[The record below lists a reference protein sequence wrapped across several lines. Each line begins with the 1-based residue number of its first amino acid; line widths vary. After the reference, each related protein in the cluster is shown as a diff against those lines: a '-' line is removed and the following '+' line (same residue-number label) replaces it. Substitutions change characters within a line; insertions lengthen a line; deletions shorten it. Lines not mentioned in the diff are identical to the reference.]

1 MTIRVA
7 IKSDCE
13 SRAEKELFRMA
24 SLLSDDWLVWM
35 NRELNFETPSGYM
48 NREVDCIIYHPQ
60 HGMLLIECKSGMIS
74 AQHDSESCQLQWLQ
88 SGNLLKCSPMEQV
101 RSLISPLHDYMKVL
115 LKAPPSKEFYKVR
128 VQWAVCFSDMS
139 TMEGVPQAE
148 IPRKRVILKTDL
160 LDIKKFEKKLIEILE
175 LPEKKFNNLPYLN
188 EQLDAEAFF
197 SLQSFLDGEGNKP
210 DAGDILKSP
219 DGYLEQASEVQRM
232 LMDSISENLR
242 VKIKGVAGSGK
253 SHMVVWEA
261 LRLSRLGK
269 SVAIACYN
277 DLLAYELKKSV
288 EKALA
293 EDGKLVK
300 KKFLSERGVGYGRV
314 GVLVYSEWCEK
325 YVKAAKL
332 QIKKNGDKSLYY
344 DKELPLA
351 FVRAEK
357 ILRKDKKHREGFFYD
372 ALIIDEG
379 QDFTSEWVDS
389 LISLLQNEEKG
400 IVRFFYDPAQRL
412 YGRRNGIDNPQVL
425 SMPVMVLARGLRNT
439 KKILEWVYKKTRFSL
454 PCYSN
459 MIQGPNVRELSYK
472 DSVELE
478 RKLINYYEELVA
490 KYKLLPSDIL
500 VVSLRSRK
508 NSALKNLNDDRFV
521 WNDVGRKC
529 LVRDKVN
536 IVSGHRIKGLDAMA
550 VILVDAEEPES
561 ISDRTDWKRRLLVGA
576 TRAKKILCVFSKA

>member
-1 MTIRVA
+1 
-7 IKSDCE
+7 
-13 SRAEKELFRMA
+13 
-24 SLLSDDWLVWM
+24 
-35 NRELNFETPSGYM
+35 
-48 NREVDCIIYHPQ
+48 
-60 HGMLLIECKSGMIS
+60 
-74 AQHDSESCQLQWLQ
+74 
-88 SGNLLKCSPMEQV
+88 
-101 RSLISPLHDYMKVL
+101 
-115 LKAPPSKEFYKVR
+115 
-128 VQWAVCFSDMS
+128 
-139 TMEGVPQAE
+139 
-148 IPRKRVILKTDL
+148 
-160 LDIKKFEKKLIEILE
+160 
-175 LPEKKFNNLPYLN
+175 
-188 EQLDAEAFF
+188 
-197 SLQSFLDGEGNKP
+197 
-210 DAGDILKSP
+210 
-219 DGYLEQASEVQRM
+219 
-232 LMDSISENLR
+232 
-242 VKIKGVAGSGK
+242 
-253 SHMVVWEA
+253 
-261 LRLSRLGK
+261 
-269 SVAIACYN
+269 
-277 DLLAYELKKSV
+277 
-288 EKALA
+288 
-293 EDGKLVK
+293 
-300 KKFLSERGVGYGRV
+300 
-314 GVLVYSEWCEK
+314 
-325 YVKAAKL
+325 
-332 QIKKNGDKSLYY
+332 
-344 DKELPLA
+344 
-351 FVRAEK
+351 VRAEK

-576 TRAKKILCVFSKA
+576 TRAKKILCVFSKT